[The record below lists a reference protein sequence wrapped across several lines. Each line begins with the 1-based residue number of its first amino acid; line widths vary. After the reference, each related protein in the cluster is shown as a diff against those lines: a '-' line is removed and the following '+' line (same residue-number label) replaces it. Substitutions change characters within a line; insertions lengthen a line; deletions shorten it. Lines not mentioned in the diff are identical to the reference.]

1 MPYDPAP
8 RRLCGALAVLS
19 LLLPPGALPA
29 QAPREGP
36 WILND
41 LAAARDE
48 ARRTGRPI
56 FAVFRCER

>member
-1 MPYDPAP
+1 MRYDPAP
-8 RRLCGALAVLS
+8 LRLCGVLAVLS
-19 LLLPPGALPA
+19 LFLSQAALPA

-48 ARRTGRPI
+48 ARRTGKPI